1 MGLLFLLVFL
11 LGIITQRFAEK
22 CRDSQ
27 KNSYSLCCLMFFFRI
42 SAKQQ
47 LMKIFI
53 TGISTDVG
61 KTVTSA
67 IVVEALEADYWKPI
81 QAGDLN
87 LSDSHKVKA
96 NVSNTKSNF
105 FPNAYALNTPASP
118 HLAAEIDGVSID
130 LKQIQEPKT
139 DNHLVI
145 EGAGGIFVPL
155 NEKDTIIDLIQ
166 SDYKIVVVSRHYLG
180 SINHTLLTI
189 EAIQNRGFKVA
200 GIIFSGSENKSTES
214 LILNKTGIKCI
225 GRIDEEPY
233 FDQNV
238 IREYADLFRENL
250 LNL

>member
-11 LGIITQRFAEK
+11 PEILH
-22 CRDSQ
+22 RDSQ
-27 KNSYSLCCLMFFFRI
+27 RRREATQRKYKNFVNLGVFFANLVKR
-42 SAKQQ
+42 K

-61 KTVTSA
+61 KTITSA

-81 QAGDLN
+81 QAGDLDN
-87 LSDSHKVKA
+87 SDSHKVKSQI
-96 NVSNTKSNF
+96 SNSKSQF
-105 FPNAYALNTPASP
+105 FPNSYALNTPASP
-118 HLAAEIDGVSID
+118 HLAAEIDGITID
-130 LKQIQEPKT
+130 LEKILEPKT
-139 DNHLVI
+139 ENHLVI

-155 NEKDTIIDLIQ
+155 NENETIIDLIKP
-166 SDYKIVVVSRHYLG
+166 DYKVIVVSRHYLG

-214 LILNKTGIKCI
+214 LILNKTGIKYI